1 MMLKKLVSYFLLP
14 YPGALALALGGLVLL
29 WFTTRQRTGKVL
41 VSAGVALLLVCS
53 SGASASWYMS
63 PLTRY
68 VPLSSLAAAPG
79 VRWIVV
85 LGSGYSDL
93 QGIPATSRLGGQSLQ
108 RLVEAVRLYRTAPGA
123 KLVVSGGVYQSRI
136 SQAEVME
143 QAAQMLGVP
152 AADIVREDESDDTQ
166 DEARLIHGIVGGDR
180 FVLVT
185 SPMHM
190 RRSMRLFEKQGM
202 QPIAAPA
209 GYYPEHSSVLPNTGQ
224 LGTAEAA
231 EHEYLGLLW
240 SRLRGTI

>member
-1 MMLKKLVSYFLLP
+1 MMVKKLVSYLLLP
-14 YPGALALALGGLVLL
+14 YPGALVLAMSGLVLL
-29 WFTTRQRTGKVL
+29 WFTARQRAGKIL
-41 VSAGVALLLVCS
+41 VTAGFTLLLLFS
-53 SGASASWYMS
+53 SGAFAGWYMR
-63 PLTRY
+63 PLTHY
-68 VPLSSLAAAPG
+68 APLPSLAVAPG

-93 QGIPATSRLGGQSLQ
+93 PGIPATSRLGGQSLQ
-108 RLVEAVRLYRTAPGA
+108 RLVEGVRLYRTAPGA
-123 KLVVSGGVYQSRI
+123 KLVVSGGVFKSTV
-136 SQAEVME
+136 SLAEVME
-143 QAAQMLGVP
+143 QAALTLGVP
-152 AADIVREDESDDTQ
+152 AADILREDESDDTQ
-166 DEARLIHGIVGGDR
+166 DEARLIRGIVGGDH

-190 RRSMRLFEKQGM
+190 RRSMKLFEKQGM

-209 GYYPEHSSVLPNTGQ
+209 GCYPEHSSVLPNTGQ